1 MKISWKLVLL
11 LAVLAAIGTWLTLDD
26 RARARVESLWRRLP
40 TSVAHAGEVHSSK
53 TWTPDLSPK
62 PPWDHRIVLSPDQVQ
77 GIGLK
82 TALVE
87 KQTLPTVLR
96 LTGTTDYDPAKLTT
110 VRTQF
115 DSRVDNVLVDLGS
128 VVQVGTP
135 LLELFSA
142 DLAVAKN
149 EYETAIS
156 QHARDKKVLD
166 NKSPLAET
174 NSIPRKDLIEAQ
186 NDEAKSLLLMK
197 LAKDKLLVFGLT
209 EKEIAEVPNEDGV
222 KKAKMTLR
230 SRSAGSVI
238 KRTVVRGDYYD
249 SKGELMQI
257 APLDRLWVRGTVSEL
272 DADKVQKDQ
281 KLTVVFPYS
290 SLTIESQVEYID
302 KAIDMETRSARFRTS
317 IPNPEGKLKAAMFVR
332 VMLQVAPKDG
342 QTVIPR
348 GAMVSVDR
356 VDFVYVKVPGKDYI
370 FERRPIV
377 IAKENNDFVLVSQPV
392 NGHRELLAGDEVV
405 STGSLILEQMYENRV
420 MVEGEFLTAQ
430 PELDERLDPL
440 KTHNA
445 SISVEQ

>member
-82 TALVE
+82 TAPVE

-174 NSIPRKDLIEAQ
+174 NAIPRKDLIEAQ

-392 NGHRELLAGDEVV
+392 NGHRELLPGDEVV

>member
-1 MKISWKLVLL
+1 MKISWKLTLL

-40 TSVAHAGEVHSSK
+40 TSAAHAGEVHSSK

-82 TALVE
+82 TAPVE

-128 VVQVGTP
+128 VVQAGTP

-166 NKSPLAET
+166 NKAPLAET
-174 NSIPRKDLIEAQ
+174 NAIPRKDLIEAQ
-186 NDEAKSLLLMK
+186 NDEAKSLLQMK

-238 KRTVVRGDYYD
+238 KRTVVRGNYYD
-249 SKGELMQI
+249 SKDELMQI

-290 SLTIESQVEYID
+290 SLTIESEVEYID
-302 KAIDMETRSARFRTS
+302 KAIDMETRSAKFRTS

-356 VDFVYVKVPGKDYI
+356 VDFVYVKVAGQGLHLRAAAH
-370 FERRPIV
+370 RRGQGEQRLR
-377 IAKENNDFVLVSQPV
+377 AGF
-392 NGHRELLAGDEVV
+392 LAW
-405 STGSLILEQMYENRV
+405 
-420 MVEGEFLTAQ
+420 
-430 PELDERLDPL
+430 
-440 KTHNA
+440 
-445 SISVEQ
+445 